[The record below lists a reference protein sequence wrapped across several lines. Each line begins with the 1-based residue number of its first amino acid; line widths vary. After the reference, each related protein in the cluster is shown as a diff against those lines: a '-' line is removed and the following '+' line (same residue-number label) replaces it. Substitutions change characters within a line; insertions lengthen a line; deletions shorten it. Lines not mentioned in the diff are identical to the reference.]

1 MSNWTKEAAEQAQD
15 KINLSKAKAIRVKSA
30 NEQGYQDFL
39 TIKPFKPRNSPSNKR
54 TPKTAT
60 TVSAKPE
67 HETEAAMAQPQR
79 KESPIVVIGIDPG
92 TNTGFSV
99 VLRGELD
106 NVETTTI
113 FMALTAVSGLR
124 QKYPL
129 NSILVRFEDA
139 RLRKWFGKSGPEKW
153 KGAGSIMR
161 DCAIWEETLTS
172 LGIPFEKV
180 APRDVKATT
189 AEQFEKITG
198 WKSRTSIHAREAA
211 WLILPYLKQK

>member
-1 MSNWTKEAAEQAQD
+1 M
-15 KINLSKAKAIRVKSA
+15 KSA
-30 NEQGYQDFL
+30 NKQGYQDFL
-39 TIKPFKPRNSPSNKR
+39 TIKPFKPRNSPSNKSS
-54 TPKTAT
+54 PKTAAT
-60 TVSAKPE
+60 HAAKPE
-67 HETEAAMAQPQR
+67 RETGAAMAQPQR
-79 KESPIVVIGIDPG
+79 KEYPIVVIGIDPG

-161 DCAIWEETLTS
+161 DCAIWEETLTA

-180 APRDVKATT
+180 APKDVKETT
-189 AEQFEKITG
+189 AEQFEKLTG
-198 WKSRTSIHAREAA
+198 WKGRTSIHAREAA
-211 WLILPYLKQK
+211 WLILGYLKKSV